1 MKAPGLCH
9 DTSQTVK
16 GNNRKQSIGTSRN
29 KGNRVVIVQDMAMIT
44 RKRHGTLPPLAAG
57 IENELLK
64 PIAFNTENDK
74 GILSHGF
81 HPGASKSDL
90 NSIPSLQD
98 VGGCWESDHDFEE
111 ALSPAT
117 SSTASGPIY
126 ERPAGFE
133 FHAHSIQVDKPKK
146 KNKGVKIVSLG
157 KDSGKKKEIYAKG
170 KVKKGK

>member
-1 MKAPGLCH
+1 
-9 DTSQTVK
+9 
-16 GNNRKQSIGTSRN
+16 
-29 KGNRVVIVQDMAMIT
+29 MIT
-44 RKRHGTLPPLAAG
+44 RKRHGTLPPLADG

-64 PIAFNTENDK
+64 PIAFNDK

-126 ERPAGFE
+126 ERQAGFE

-146 KNKGVKIVSLG
+146 KNKGVKLVSLG
-157 KDSGKKKEIYAKG
+157 KDGGKKKEIYVKG
-170 KVKKGK
+170 KVKKGKRTFLACFRLNSFELISMFIFI